1 MTPLRLLAEDA
12 DDLQIISAALQDAIM
27 RPVDIRWEKEARRL
41 TVVLSR
47 FCWECGGTRVMAAM
61 QFGDVQ
67 AVKSRRLPRLPEAAL
82 ELLALDFLP
91 TEAPGGQVMMMFAG
105 GGDLRI
111 DVECLDAVLTDLSE
125 RWPARIDNASLPA
138 ATAEIEHQRRVA
150 IFDLVEQNSFIPDGA
165 AGGPYTLALSSQDNR
180 LAFDIAGPDFSRTHV
195 LSLTPMKTVIR
206 DYGLICESYYEAL
219 R

>member
-1 MTPLRLLAEDA
+1 MSTDGEPISALTDEVADEGAAGESLAPMTPLRLLAEDA

-27 RPVDIRWEKEARRL
+27 RPVDILWEKEARRL

-82 ELLALDFLP
+82 ELLALDFLT

-125 RWPARIDNASLPA
+125 RWPAR
-138 ATAEIEHQRRVA
+138 VA
-150 IFDLVEQNSFIPDGA
+150 PTHLDGA
-165 AGGPYTLALSSQDNR
+165 A
-180 LAFDIAGPDFSRTHV
+180 
-195 LSLTPMKTVIR
+195 
-206 DYGLICESYYEAL
+206 E
-219 R
+219 

>member
-1 MTPLRLLAEDA
+1 MSTEADPTAPQGGDAPEPPAAASIPPLHLLAEDA
-12 DDLQIISAALQDAIM
+12 DDLQIISAALQDAIL

-47 FCWECGGTRVMAAM
+47 FCWECGGTRVMTAM
-61 QFGDVQ
+61 QFGDVE
-67 AVKSRRLPRLPEAAL
+67 AVKSRRLPRAPETAL

-125 RWPARIDNASLPA
+125 RWPARMSP
-138 ATAEIEHQRRVA
+138 
-150 IFDLVEQNSFIPDGA
+150 
-165 AGGPYTLALSSQDNR
+165 
-180 LAFDIAGPDFSRTHV
+180 TH
-195 LSLTPMKTVIR
+195 L
-206 DYGLICESYYEAL
+206 DEAD
-219 R
+219 